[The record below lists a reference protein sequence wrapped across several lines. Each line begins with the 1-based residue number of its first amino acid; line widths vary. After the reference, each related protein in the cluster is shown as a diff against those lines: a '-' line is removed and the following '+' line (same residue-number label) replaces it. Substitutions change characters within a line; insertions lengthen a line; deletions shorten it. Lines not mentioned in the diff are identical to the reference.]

1 MDIKDRIKLIM
12 ENEQV
17 SSKRFAETLGI
28 QQSTLS
34 HILTNRN
41 QPSLDVIMKIHQIYT
56 DVNIDWLLYGTGD
69 MFVSQ
74 ESGKKQEK
82 ATTSPPMNN
91 LFATP
96 VAAMDAHPASR
107 LQATEKEKTVIK
119 VMVFY
124 SDQTYETF
132 IPKK

>member
-17 SSKRFAETLGI
+17 SSQRFAETLGI

-82 ATTSPPMNN
+82 AT
-91 LFATP
+91 
-96 VAAMDAHPASR
+96 
-107 LQATEKEKTVIK
+107 
-119 VMVFY
+119 
-124 SDQTYETF
+124 
-132 IPKK
+132 

>member
-1 MDIKDRIKLIM
+1 M

-82 ATTSPPMNN
+82 ATTSLPMNN

-107 LQATEKEKTVIK
+107 LQATEKEKKVIK

>member
-1 MDIKDRIKLIM
+1 M

-82 ATTSPPMNN
+82 ATTLPPMNN

-96 VAAMDAHPASR
+96 VATMDAPPASR
-107 LQATEKEKTVIK
+107 LQATEKEEKKVIK